1 MIAITAIAYSVLL
14 VFGLESI
21 YSWTQKYKYKS
32 ALNGMIFLMLLLSCY
47 AYLFPVRD
55 IYFERFFQPIEEPK
69 AFSEL
74 RHHYEEN
81 PTVGEG
87 QEAPYALYVPVAE
100 QMLRPITHISTPK
113 WNVPLGYEDSKAT
126 GDIHIYNAPIRTV
139 FTMRAM
145 ILPLNICM
153 T

>member
-1 MIAITAIAYSVLL
+1 MPTSSQCGTYI
-14 VFGLESI
+14 
-21 YSWTQKYKYKS
+21 
-32 ALNGMIFLMLLLSCY
+32 
-47 AYLFPVRD
+47 
-55 IYFERFFQPIEEPK
+55 FERFFQPIEEPK

-139 FTMRAM
+139 FHHEGNDPSIKYMYDLIQF
-145 ILPLNICM
+145 ILDQGEYG